1 MIYVVWGATFFA
13 VSISLKS
20 FQPFLLSALRM
31 LLAGSVL
38 CLICTIRHEPWPAFS
53 DILKNA
59 LCGIVVFIGG
69 ILAVVWA
76 QQYLSSSLASVI
88 ITTPFWFVVLDRRQ
102 WKFYFSSGWILAGLI
117 TGLIGVI
124 LLLGWKQG
132 TTGVE
137 DTSIQV
143 MAILVIIIGSGLWVL
158 GALFLKYN
166 PPRTSPYVGTCIQ
179 FLSAGIVC
187 VFIHS
192 LSSEHMSTLSDI
204 RIDSAVALF
213 YLGVI
218 SSCFGFMSFLWL
230 IKMYPPA
237 IVSTYSYVNPV
248 VAVLLGW
255 GLNNENITS
264 LQIFS
269 LVIILTG
276 VLFVNVPKYRE
287 SKARAA

>member
-1 MIYVVWGATFFA
+1 MIYLVWGSTFFA

-20 FQPFLLSALRM
+20 FPPFLLSALRM
-31 LLAGSVL
+31 LLAGTVL
-38 CLICTIRHEPWPAFS
+38 FLICVIRREARPAFS
-53 DILKNA
+53 DTLKNA

-69 ILAVVWA
+69 ITAVVWA
-76 QQYLSSSLASVI
+76 QQFLSSSLASVI

-102 WKFYFSSGWILAGLI
+102 WKFYFASGWILAGLI
-117 TGLIGVI
+117 TGLVGVI

-132 TTGVE
+132 RISVE
-137 DTSIQV
+137 DTSMQV
-143 MAILVIIIGSGLWVL
+143 LAILAIIIGSGLWVL

-166 PPRTSPYVGTCIQ
+166 PSRTSPYVGTCIQ

-187 VFIHS
+187 IFIHS
-192 LSSEHMSTLSDI
+192 LSSEQMPTLSDI
-204 RIDSAVALF
+204 HIDAAIALF
-213 YLGVI
+213 YLGVV

-230 IKMYPPA
+230 IKIYPPA
-237 IVSTYSYVNPV
+237 IVSTYSYVNPL

-255 GLNNENITS
+255 GLNNEKITV

-276 VLFVNVPKYRE
+276 VLLVNVPKYRE